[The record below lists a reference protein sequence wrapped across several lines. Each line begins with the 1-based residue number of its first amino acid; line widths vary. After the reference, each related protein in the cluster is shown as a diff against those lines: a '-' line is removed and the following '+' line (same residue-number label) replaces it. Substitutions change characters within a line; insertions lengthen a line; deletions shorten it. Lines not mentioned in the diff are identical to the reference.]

1 MIKFFISE
9 DESSLVATA
18 LVKNDFNEKI
28 DNSNSDYARK
38 LGVIQHSIY
47 GVDIQPIA
55 AEISKLRSFLSLII
69 DENIDDNAPNRGI
82 EPLPNLE
89 FKFVTANTLI
99 SLDEGKKGGMMTFD
113 FGETTE
119 LQNQLQ
125 QLRNTY
131 LQASP
136 QEKENLKQELL
147 MFEEKNKSFFSKEEY
162 KKIREIKETYFLN
175 IIDYLEFVNP
185 ENINLIKYRFPSKDN
200 AITKN
205 TLTAFEKS
213 NSPIL
218 NKIKETVKYSVSK

>member
-1 MIKFFISE
+1 MKKRYLVNRDDLIYQEI
-9 DESSLVATA
+9 ESFKDYEFTNCVAYEMA
-18 LVKNDFNEKI
+18 I
-28 DNSNSDYARK
+28 
-38 LGVIQHSIY
+38 
-47 GVDIQPIA
+47 
-55 AEISKLRSFLSLII
+55 
-69 DENIDDNAPNRGI
+69 
-82 EPLPNLE
+82 
-89 FKFVTANTLI
+89 
-99 SLDEGKKGGMMTFD
+99 
-113 FGETTE
+113 
-119 LQNQLQ
+119 
-125 QLRNTY
+125 RN
-131 LQASP
+131 
-136 QEKENLKQELL
+136 ENLKQELL